1 MGLCAACGP
10 TEPQKRQARRQ
21 LGDKMQQLS
30 GQDASFLYF
39 EMPNAPMHIGS
50 FSIYD
55 PSTTGREVQ
64 RFKDILSYM
73 EQRLHLAR
81 CFRQKLAMVPLGLD
95 HPWWIEDPNFDLEYH
110 VRHIALPKPG
120 DWRQLCILAA
130 RLHSI
135 PLDRN
140 KPLWEYYV
148 IEGLDNIEGLPEGA
162 YATLIKIHHA
172 AIDGVSGAE
181 ITAALHDLSADPGNV
196 PPPAKPWVPDRMP
209 LDAELMA
216 RAVGN
221 NARIPFRFA
230 DVASSTVPAVGRIAR
245 GLMRRELQVPS
256 GRVPRTRFNGPVSPH
271 RVVEGRSFKLDDV
284 KTIKNA
290 VHGATINDAVLA
302 IVGGALRRY
311 LDHHGE
317 LPDDQLKAMAPISIR
332 TEDQRK
338 AAGNQVSAMIVGL
351 GSHIA
356 DPVERLGH
364 VHTGSAQSKLM
375 TQAIGASLM
384 TDYQQFLPGATAGLA
399 ARMWTGMQL
408 ANRVRPPFN
417 CVVTNIPGPQIPLF
431 SAGAKM
437 HAFYGLGPILD
448 GMALIHPVFSYCGE
462 ISISF
467 TSCRQIM
474 PDPAFYAECLQQS
487 FEELLEAASAVQPPK
502 PTRDRAGAKMKAAE

>member
-1 MGLCAACGP
+1 
-10 TEPQKRQARRQ
+10 
-21 LGDKMQQLS
+21 
-30 GQDASFLYF
+30 
-39 EMPNAPMHIGS
+39 MHIGS
-50 FSIYD
+50 LAIYD
-55 PSTTGREVQ
+55 PSTTGRDVQ
-64 RFKDILSYM
+64 RFKDILSYT
-73 EQRLHLAR
+73 EKRLHLAR
-81 CFRQKLAMVPLGLD
+81 CFRQKLAMVPLNVD

-120 DWRQLCILAA
+120 DWRQLCIMTA

-162 YATLIKIHHA
+162 YAILTKIHHA

-181 ITAALHDLSADPGNV
+181 ITAALHDMSADPGNV
-196 PPPAKPWVPDRMP
+196 PPPKKPWVPDRMP

-230 DVASSTVPAVGRIAR
+230 DVAASTVPAVGRVAR
-245 GLMRRELQVPS
+245 GLMRRELQMPS
-256 GRVPRTRFNGPVSPH
+256 GRAPRTRFNGTVSPH
-271 RVVEGRSFKLDDV
+271 RVVEGRSFDMDDI
-284 KTIKNA
+284 KMIKNA
-290 VHGATINDAVLA
+290 IHGATINDAILT
-302 IVGGALRRY
+302 IVGGAMRRY
-311 LDHHGE
+311 LDHYGE
-317 LPDDQLKAMAPISIR
+317 LPNEQLKAMAPISVR
-332 TEDQRK
+332 PADQQK
-338 AAGNQVSAMIVGL
+338 AAGNLVSAMVVGL

-356 DPVERLGH
+356 DPIERLGH
-364 VHTGSAQSKLM
+364 VHAGAAASKQM
-375 TQAIGASLM
+375 TQAIGARLM

-417 CVVTNIPGPQIPLF
+417 CVVTNVPGPQIPMY
-431 SAGAKM
+431 SAGAKL
-437 HAFYGLGPILD
+437 HSFTGLGPILD
-448 GMALIHPVFSYCGE
+448 GMALIHPVFSYCGK

-474 PDPAFYAECLQQS
+474 PDPGFYAECIQNS
-487 FEELLEAASAVQPPK
+487 FDELFDAAKAAQPPQPK
-502 PTRDRAGAKMKAAE
+502 GSRAGEKIRAAE